1 MASRFNSVWA
11 IDLGNNCL
19 KALQLSSTADGG
31 VEVTGF
37 DNIQHSKILTAGDVK
52 PSERDE
58 LIALSLRQFVSQNNL
73 GRAAVVVSVPSQ
85 NSFARFVNLPP
96 VAQKR
101 IPEIVRFEAAQQIPF
116 DINDVQ
122 WDWQIFEEGK
132 DTESKVGIFAI
143 KNEIVSAMLEH
154 FSREKINVGY
164 VQMASM
170 ALYNYALYDRGDLLN
185 LDSEGIVILD
195 IGAENSDLVVC
206 TKSTVWQ
213 RSIPMGGNA
222 FTKAIAETFKLN
234 FEKAEKLKRT
244 AAMSK
249 YARQIFQAMRPVFTE
264 LVGEIQRSLGF
275 YSSSNP
281 NVKLSKIIAVGG
293 GTKMRG
299 LLKYLQQSLQ
309 MPVEK
314 PDSFKRLS
322 LGTDVSAAK
331 FHENVSD
338 FGVVYGLALQGLGL
352 GRIVSNLLPRR
363 ISRSKGWSEKSK
375 YFTAAACMLLL
386 ASILGMVRT
395 NLDKVSYNSSEQ
407 TRFRSETQNII
418 DNANEAERKLQ
429 AQKDRAAASAATIE
443 KELAPFKYRDMIPL
457 LNQMIISVL
466 PNEKNNPEQKEIYR
480 AFADGDVRKVMA
492 IPRKERKQLF
502 LTNIL
507 VDFTENLENAQFGS
521 KDILAKGSRQTRTT
535 SAAESTLGGSAEGMS
550 TLGGGPPPGGMG
562 RAGAARSGPP
572 RQRTERAGAP
582 EEKTGF
588 VVTIA
593 GYSPYAD
600 IRELMDPE
608 GAGEDK
614 SKWGVIT
621 RLAHLD
627 ELKDIFDGNSPFE
640 LYKRLDIT
648 QCKLEIGEVA
658 LGPETPA
665 GIGVVEVRSGKT
677 KSAYGENTE
686 QVLIDPMT
694 KEVISRVVDRDENGK
709 EKRDR
714 YGNPVY
720 KANDHWF
727 RLDVKFVWKKVPKP
741 AESNK

>member
-1 MASRFNSVWA
+1 
-11 IDLGNNCL
+11 
-19 KALQLSSTADGG
+19 
-31 VEVTGF
+31 
-37 DNIQHSKILTAGDVK
+37 
-52 PSERDE
+52 
-58 LIALSLRQFVSQNNL
+58 
-73 GRAAVVVSVPSQ
+73 
-85 NSFARFVNLPP
+85 VNLPP

-122 WDWQIFEEGK
+122 WDWQIFEDGK

-143 KNEIVSAMLEH
+143 KNDIVSAMLEH
-154 FSREKINVGY
+154 FSRENINVGY

-170 ALYNYALYDRGDLLN
+170 ALYNYALYDRSDLLN
-185 LDSEGIVILD
+185 SDSEGIVILD

-275 YSSSNP
+275 YGSSNA
-281 NVKLSKIIAVGG
+281 NVKLSRIIAVGG

-314 PDSFKRLS
+314 PDSFKRLT
-322 LGTDVSAAK
+322 LGTDVAAAK

-352 GRIVSNLLPRR
+352 GHIVSNLLPRR
-363 ISRSKGWSEKSK
+363 IARSMGWSEKSK
-375 YFTAAACMLLL
+375 YFTAAACMLL
-386 ASILGMVRT
+386 AVSILGLLRT
-395 NLDKVSYNSSEQ
+395 NLDRANYNSSEQ
-407 TRFRSETQNII
+407 VKLRSEIRNII
-418 DNANEAERKLQ
+418 DSTNEAEHKLQ
-429 AQKDRAAASAATIE
+429 MQKNRASVSAATIK
-443 KELAPFKYRDMIPL
+443 KEFAPFKHRNVIPL
-457 LNQMIISVL
+457 LYQMIISVL
-466 PNEKNNPEQKEIYR
+466 PNAKNNPEQKELYS
-480 AFADGDVRKVMA
+480 AFTDGDVRKVMA
-492 IPRKERKQLF
+492 TPRKERKQIF
-502 LTNIL
+502 LTSISAY
-507 VDFTENLENAQFGS
+507 FTENLENAQFGS
-521 KDILAKGSRQTRTT
+521 KELIIGGERQART
-535 SAAESTLGGSAEGMS
+535 SAASESTLGGAPQ
-550 TLGGGPPPGGMG
+550 GGPTLEGAPQRGIEP
-562 RAGAARSGPP
+562 AGAGRSRSA
-572 RQRTERAGAP
+572 RQRTGGAP

-588 VVTIA
+588 VVTIV

-614 SKWGVIT
+614 NKWGVIT
-621 RLAHLD
+621 QLMHLD

-648 QCKLEIGEVA
+648 QCKLEIGAVT

-677 KSAYGENTE
+677 KSTYGENAE

-694 KEVISRVVDRDENGK
+694 KEVISRTVERDETGK
-709 EKRDR
+709 EKHDR

-720 KANDHWF
+720 KTNDNWF
-727 RLDVKFVWKKVPKP
+727 RLDVKFTWKEAPKQ
-741 AESNK
+741 AESKR